1 MSARRFISA
10 GLTGLALA
18 AVLSTAVGAS
28 VTEPTIPT
36 PETAYEGIVESCGS
50 SEVVVASVVSKAS
63 VSGPIADLCAGQ
75 KAVDGLAA
83 AFADIVDYNGTADAF
98 QLFFKSS
105 ATVKPLERTYENGVL
120 RSFIPAR
127 TTLTVSMVTLD
138 QGLFYDGLAVTP
150 GCSLAAAGEQPEVY
164 GWAAESACE
173 VKFSHGGQVKASVS
187 SMALSGASTG
197 RKVMSV
203 EYELSFNHTVD
214 FPADFISLYGPEDLE
229 EFPTVILDPQEI
241 ETSVD
246 GDTFA
251 ELPTVTF

>member
-10 GLTGLALA
+10 GFTGLALA
-18 AVLSTAVGAS
+18 AVLSTAAGAS
-28 VTEPTIPT
+28 ATEPTIPT
-36 PETAYEGIVESCGS
+36 PEAAYEGIVEECGY
-50 SEVVVASVVSKAS
+50 SEVVLASVVSKAS

-75 KAVDGLAA
+75 KAVDGLA
-83 AFADIVDYNGTADAF
+83 DVLGGIVASNGTADAF

-150 GCSLAAAGEQPEVY
+150 GCSLAAAGEQPEVD
-164 GWAAESACE
+164 GWTVKSACE
-173 VKFSHGGQVKASVS
+173 AKFSHGGQVKASVS
-187 SMALSGASTG
+187 SMSLSGASAD

-203 EYELSFNHTVD
+203 SYELSFNHTVD
-214 FPADFISLYGPEDLE
+214 FPEDFTSLDPPEGLE
-229 EFPTVILDPQEI
+229 EFPTV
-241 ETSVD
+241 
-246 GDTFA
+246 TFD
-251 ELPTVTF
+251 